1 MESTFLTCH
10 CISDQIDILI
20 KIRQYFLVSKF
31 KHHLHGTFRYS
42 TIYIFYRR
50 LDLFF
55 FYTSAYTIFQMEIV
69 KAIQKREQPAT
80 TLRITRSHKAK
91 FNPFVPFTRAIKQN

>member
-1 MESTFLTCH
+1 MAISFLQH
-10 CISDQIDILI
+10 
-20 KIRQYFLVSKF
+20 IR
-31 KHHLHGTFRYS
+31 
-42 TIYIFYRR
+42 
-50 LDLFF
+50 
-55 FYTSAYTIFQMEIV
+55 TIFQMEIV